1 MLQRNMKMENTLE
14 IMKMIKK
21 KEMVYFI
28 LMMEINMKEN
38 M

>member
-1 MLQRNMKMENTLE
+1 MENTLE
-14 IMKMIKK
+14 IMKMIKE

-28 LMMEINMKEN
+28 IMMEINMKEN

>member
-1 MLQRNMKMENTLE
+1 MLQRNMIMENTLE
-14 IMKMIKK
+14 IMKMIKE

-28 LMMEINMKEN
+28 IMMEINMKEN

>member
-1 MLQRNMKMENTLE
+1 MLQRNMNMENTLE
-14 IMKMIKK
+14 IMKMVKE

-28 LMMEINMKEN
+28 IMMEINMKEN

>member
-1 MLQRNMKMENTLE
+1 MSQRNMNMENTLE
-14 IMKMIKK
+14 IMKMIKE

-28 LMMEINMKEN
+28 IMMEINMKEN

>member
-1 MLQRNMKMENTLE
+1 MLQRYMIMENTLE
-14 IMKMIKK
+14 IMKMIKE

-28 LMMEINMKEN
+28 IMMEINMKEN